1 MAATPSV
8 LYPSA
13 EHANVLDASLTAE
26 STTEGVEL
34 QLTVANEGDDAVTLS
49 FRDAQRA
56 EFVATD
62 DQEVWRWSDGR
73 MFTMATGSE
82 TLEPGED
89 ISIEAVWPDPPA
101 GEYVVRAWLTAEDA
115 DATAEARVAV
125 A

>member
-1 MAATPSV
+1 MAATPVV
-8 LYPSA
+8 LCPSA
-13 EHANVLDASLTAE
+13 EQVNVLDASLTAE

-34 QLTVANEGDDAVTLS
+34 QLTAGNEGDDAVTLS

-89 ISIEAVWPDPPA
+89 VSIDATWPDPPS
-101 GEYVVRAWLTAEDA
+101 GEYEVRAWLTAEDA
-115 DATAEARVAV
+115 DAAAEASVAV